1 MDGEHS
7 RARGANTSRPKHRQQ
22 KPFYIII
29 SERDANDLNER
40 GVVDN
45 DGMT

>member
-1 MDGEHS
+1 MDGERS
-7 RARGANTSRPKHRQQ
+7 RARGANTSKHRQQ